1 MARPVNAMSYALL
14 GLLSLRSWTGY
25 ELTQQVRR
33 SLTHVWPASAANLY
47 REQQRLVR
55 LGWADVTVEPA
66 GPERTRH
73 RYTITAAGR
82 AALLD
87 WLDERPGATNLES
100 EAFLRIWFADAGT
113 PDQLARTLRATA
125 VEARATVDHV
135 VALFGQYLDG
145 AGPFPERAH
154 LNAIVG
160 ELIAD
165 LFGTLETRCAALA
178 AEAEDWPSTRR
189 DGIDAATRARMERVV
204 SAYQR

>member
-1 MARPVNAMSYALL
+1 MSYALL

-55 LGWADVTVEPA
+55 LGWAAVDLEPA

-73 RYTITAAGR
+73 RYTITPAGR
-82 AALLD
+82 VALGA
-87 WLDERPGATNLES
+87 WLDDRPGPANLES

-125 VEARATVDHV
+125 EEARATVDHV
-135 VALFGQYLDG
+135 AELFEQYLAG

-154 LNAIVG
+154 LNAIAG

-165 LFGTLETRCAALA
+165 LFGALEHRCSTLA
-178 AEAEDWPSTRR
+178 AEVEQWSSTRR
-189 DGIDAATRARMERVV
+189 DAMDDDTRDRMERVV
-204 SAYQR
+204 ARTVQR

>member
-1 MARPVNAMSYALL
+1 MSYALL

-55 LGWADVTVEPA
+55 LGWATVDIEPA

-82 AALLD
+82 AALGA
-87 WLDERPGATNLES
+87 WLDDRPGPANLES

-125 VEARATVDHV
+125 EEARATVDHV
-135 VALFGQYLDG
+135 AELFEQYLAG
-145 AGPFPERAH
+145 GGPFPERAH
-154 LNAIVG
+154 LNAIAG

-165 LFGTLETRCAALA
+165 LFGALEHRCATLA
-178 AEAEDWPSTRR
+178 AEVEQWRSTRR
-189 DGIDAATRARMERVV
+189 DAMDEATRQRMERVV
-204 SAYQR
+204 ARTVQR